1 MTKRLGLPRL
11 LDVFTEQVRAGAEA
25 YDFFR
30 KRDELIDL
38 TPPGDGRPV
47 MILPGFGASDI
58 STKILRDF
66 LRDKGYEAHGWGG
79 GLNAGPS
86 EPALHQC
93 REQLEMLSKKFP
105 GQKVTLVGHSLG
117 GVFARELARAF
128 PDQVDQVITLGAPFG
143 ADEHHSELPV
153 RVLLKAFHLL
163 YGGHR
168 DFVGR
173 STVSDHLMEPLPVP
187 TTAVY
192 SQNDGV
198 VNWRQCI
205 TAPADNAENVEVQSS
220 HIGFGM
226 NKQSITVLLDRL
238 NQAPGTW
245 APFDRAQ
252 YAHLGY
258 PREQAH
264 ETYEM
269 PYRPKRPHGSH
280 SKIYR

>member
-1 MTKRLGLPRL
+1 MGKRLGLPRL
-11 LDVFTEQVRAGAEA
+11 LNTFTEQVRAGAEV

-30 KRDELIDL
+30 KRDDLIDR

-47 MILPGFGASDI
+47 MIVPGFGASDI

-66 LRDKGYEAHGWGG
+66 LRDKGFEAHGWGG

-86 EPALHQC
+86 EGALRQC

-143 ADEHHSELPV
+143 ADVEHSELSV

-163 YGGHR
+163 YGGRR

-173 STVSDHLMEPLPVP
+173 APLTDHLMEPLPVP

-205 TAPADNAENVEVQSS
+205 TAPAENAENVEVQSS
-220 HIGFGM
+220 HIGLGM
-226 NKQSITVLLDRL
+226 NKQSVTVLLDRL
-238 NQAPGTW
+238 SQKPGTW
-245 APFDRAQ
+245 APFDRTK
-252 YAHLGY
+252 YADLGY
-258 PREQAH
+258 PQAQAH

-269 PYRPKRPHGSH
+269 PYRPKRPHGPH
-280 SKIYR
+280 SKVF